1 MNKLMLGV
9 LLCALCAPAFAEE
22 PCKGPDCAVKE
33 AQPAAADAAGMKKA
47 KEDRRAQMKKDREA
61 KKAEFKKNQKLVSGL
76 VKEYK
81 SMKPGAKKD
90 AKRAEIAKIVE
101 NFHNDQLSFK
111 ERELK
116 HFQNRLAKMQER
128 LAQEST
134 PQAKTEWVNQKT
146 ERLIESNGDLEAV
159 LKPEPGPQEGPH
171 MKGFPG
177 REKGPHMG
185 KPAPRRK

>member
-1 MNKLMLGV
+1 MNKLMMGV

-22 PCKGPDCAVKE
+22 PCKGPECAAQ
-33 AQPAAADAAGMKKA
+33 AQPAAAADAAGRKKA
-47 KEDRRAQMKKDREA
+47 KEDRRDQMKKDREA

-81 SMKPGAKKD
+81 AMKPGAKKD

-101 NFHNDQLSFK
+101 NFHNDQISFK

-116 HFQNRLAKMQER
+116 RFQHRLAKMQER

-134 PQAKTEWVNQKT
+134 PQAKTEWVNRKT
-146 ERLIESNGDLEAV
+146 DRVIEDDGDLEAV
-159 LKPEPGPQEGPH
+159 LKPEPAAQEETR

-177 REKGPHMG
+177 RGKGG
-185 KPAPRRK
+185 KPSPRRK